1 MEILD
6 KMDEQMVENSI
17 NNNEKALN
25 IVEQVDYQEI
35 FDSNTC
41 NNKRKLSKNFEEEID
56 GANHHQIINNITNG
70 NGDHQYGNDN
80 GSIKKK
86 QCTLTT
92 TTTTTTTTT
101 NGNYSSGVG
110 YCNRVLSN
118 ILTIKILKYS
128 IKLSLIDNTHEAFI
142 ETLSLICKSWNL
154 FILPKLNLSRY
165 RFNNDDYLYTYLKV
179 QDMCK
184 GLINRTTP
192 TPEYELAGNQTL
204 EGLFNSLFVSPYSF
218 GVHEFKIGSVPPPQD
233 EQQQQQQEQQEQD
246 QEQNEQDQYDED
258 NEQQEND
265 FNNENNENN
274 NNNNY
279 NNNNNIDNNN
289 NYNNNIDNNNNNYN
303 NNNYYNNNN
312 NNNNDQDGEQNVQ
325 QIQQHQQNGEQQ
337 NVQQI
342 QYQQQNGEQQN
353 GEQQN
358 GEQQNEEQQNE
369 EQQNEEQ
376 QNEEQQNEEQQQQQQ
391 NGENKKESEAPKIDY
406 GVYIDGEDCGT
417 IFKPDIEKILSKS
430 KDFYTTDDNMGTNK
444 GMAIALSR
452 LKIPAFEVYG
462 EKDVI
467 FYKDQVYHSA
477 QTNFKLVLNKMH
489 ISMPG
494 KENNLQI
501 QPDNGDLIKSY
512 VGSFLV
518 SLGIDAYS
526 GGEIIITGNGG
537 SFETSNKTSHYRI
550 ESVQSFKKRDELME
564 QIRDLEQYLANIQEE
579 SIKNGTSECDHI
591 ILQQKSIQSRIRQLE
606 LEAQIQIFHFRWV
619 AFYQGCV
626 VQTLQPVTSGCRIIL
641 HFNVYFNHLE
651 REEDFKIIK
660 GVDRIRV
667 SSENNYQHP
676 EGENDNQ
683 QVKEIINF
691 SNENQFLRLNAYQ
704 NRTFNCSKFVLG
716 QVPVILEKIIK
727 LETEKNPSTQINIGI
742 ILNNLYKSSNIKNP
756 LHFHQLQDF
765 DHMVLNKLKS
775 HFGDDNVKVCSFL
788 IHFPKPIVPQID
800 EDDEDAPPPPPQNPE
815 DLKPRIEMI
824 NAKIVNGFNR
834 VMKDTKTLLFLSSS
848 KYLDLKSIHS
858 KPIMTNDSQEF
869 EEVGCFSAIMVLS
882 DKNKK

>member
-17 NNNEKALN
+17 NNEKGIEMDGDDIESQEMFNGN
-25 IVEQVDYQEI
+25 I
-35 FDSNTC
+35 C
-41 NNKRKLSKNFEEEID
+41 NNKRKLPYNFEENID
-56 GANHHQIINNITNG
+56 GANHHQIINNFTNG
-70 NGDHQYGNDN
+70 NINSQNGNGN
-80 GSIKKK
+80 GNNKKK
-86 QCTLTT
+86 QCMTP
-92 TTTTTTTTT
+92 
-101 NGNYSSGVG
+101 NGNCSSGVG
-110 YCNRVLSN
+110 YSNRVLSN

-128 IKLSLIDNTHEAFI
+128 IKLSLIDNTHAQLI
-142 ETLSLICKSWNL
+142 ESLSMICKSWNL

-218 GVHEFKIGSVPPPQD
+218 GVHEFKIGSVPPPD
-233 EQQQQQQEQQEQD
+233 EQQQQQHQQQDEEQQDEEQQNEYNED
-246 QEQNEQDQYDED
+246 DEQNGYDD
-258 NEQQEND
+258 EN
-265 FNNENNENN
+265 NNTNNYSNNENN
-274 NNNNY
+274 NENNNESF
-279 NNNNNIDNNN
+279 D
-289 NYNNNIDNNNNNYN
+289 
-303 NNNYYNNNN
+303 
-312 NNNNDQDGEQNVQ
+312 
-325 QIQQHQQNGEQQ
+325 
-337 NVQQI
+337 
-342 QYQQQNGEQQN
+342 QQQNGNEQHQN
-353 GEQQN
+353 EIGQQQ
-358 GEQQNEEQQNE
+358 QQNEG
-369 EQQNEEQ
+369 
-376 QNEEQQNEEQQQQQQ
+376 EQQQQQQ
-391 NGENKKESEAPKIDY
+391 NDSEQQNEGEQQQQQQNEGENENEQQQQNGEMKKEEKPSEAPKIDY

-417 IFKPDIEKILSKS
+417 IFQPDIEKILSKS

-518 SLGIDAYS
+518 SLGIDAYT

-537 SFETSNKTSHYRI
+537 SFETSNKTSNYRI

-579 SIKNGTSECDHI
+579 SVKNGTSECEHI
-591 ILQQKSIQSRIRQLE
+591 ILQQKSILSRIRQLQ
-606 LEAQIQIFHFRWV
+606 LEAEIQIFHFRWV

-651 REEDFKIIK
+651 REEDFKIIR

-716 QVPVILEKIIK
+716 QVPVILEKIIR
-727 LETEKNPSTQINIGI
+727 LESEKNPSTPINIGI

-824 NAKIVNGFNR
+824 NAKVVNGFNR

-882 DKNKK
+882 DKNKNQ